1 MCMRHLTVG
10 AILATSD
17 DSVGVVVVL
26 DSTFKPMLNKP
37 FLTVH
42 GGYKCSSNSLEKYL

>member
-1 MCMRHLTVG
+1 MCMQHLTVG

-26 DSTFKPMLNKP
+26 DDTFKTMLDKL
-37 FLTVH
+37 FTTVH
-42 GGYKCSSNSLEKYL
+42 GGYKYSLEKYL